1 MVLGVASGSLQLQR
15 AASNKHEHRRCPTQE
30 AVLSQRH
37 DDMKAF
43 CCSRDGAGCSVI
55 GTTLLVTMAASLCR
69 CSASLRPPEGAAVCC
84 WRHRGP
90 NTEDRWRQRCALEPL
105 DPRTDEIE
113 TTDIRVPLSKALK
126 RVNMCYSKAA
136 SVNQ

>member
-1 MVLGVASGSLQLQR
+1 MVLPQEVCSYSELPPTNTNTVFVQL
-15 AASNKHEHRRCPTQE
+15 E

-43 CCSRDGAGCSVI
+43 RCSRDGAGCSVI

-90 NTEDRWRQRCALEPL
+90 NTEDRWRQRRALEPL

-113 TTDIRVPLSKALK
+113 TADIRVPLSKALK
-126 RVNMCYSKAA
+126 RVNLCYSKAA